1 MSNTSPFHRKPSARV
16 SRALKLG
23 RAAVLSV
30 ALGLPVALASTHA
43 AAEPV
48 KPDQAVRNVVLVH
61 GAFVDASIWN
71 EVITILAADGY
82 NVAAV
87 QLPLTSLADDV
98 HATRE
103 VLSHMNGPTLLAGYS
118 WGGEPVSEVGVDPKV
133 RGMVYFAAITPDVG
147 QSLRDLLKSYPAM
160 PGSAAIYDG
169 ENGMLWMKPELFA
182 FALAHDSS
190 RARTNVMSVAQKP
203 TSKRVF
209 DDAPTQ
215 AAWKTKPS
223 WYVVASEDK
232 IIPVDLQR
240 KLAAKIGATKFE
252 LPTGHAII
260 LSQPEAS
267 ARIIEQ
273 AAQSL
278 SAKSN

>member
-1 MSNTSPFHRKPSARV
+1 MSNTFKSHRKTPARF

-30 ALGLPVALASTHA
+30 ALGLPAALVSTHA

-71 EVITILAADGY
+71 EVITILTADGY

-118 WGGEPVSEVGVDPKV
+118 WGRRAGQRSGCRPKGARHGVFRGHHAGRGPV
-133 RGMVYFAAITPDVG
+133 AA
-147 QSLRDLLKSYPAM
+147 
-160 PGSAAIYDG
+160 
-169 ENGMLWMKPELFA
+169 
-182 FALAHDSS
+182 
-190 RARTNVMSVAQKP
+190 
-203 TSKRVF
+203 
-209 DDAPTQ
+209 
-215 AAWKTKPS
+215 
-223 WYVVASEDK
+223 
-232 IIPVDLQR
+232 
-240 KLAAKIGATKFE
+240 
-252 LPTGHAII
+252 
-260 LSQPEAS
+260 
-267 ARIIEQ
+267 
-273 AAQSL
+273 
-278 SAKSN
+278 